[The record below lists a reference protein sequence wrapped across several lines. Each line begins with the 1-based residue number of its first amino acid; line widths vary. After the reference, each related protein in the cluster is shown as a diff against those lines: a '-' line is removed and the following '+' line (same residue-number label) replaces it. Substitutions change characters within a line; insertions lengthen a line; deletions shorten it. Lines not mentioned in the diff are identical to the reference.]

1 MLPKE
6 EFDQIVANTERVKR
20 WVLVLFLCAI
30 VLATGTAFAATY
42 GLEDQQGNK
51 VVLHDED
58 CPVPFLKG
66 WKRADFRY
74 QGKDL
79 KACWVASRGMV
90 FIVDDLGD
98 LTPVPVQAFTRMQE
112 G

>member
-1 MLPKE
+1 MLPKQ

-20 WVLVLFLCAI
+20 WVIVLFLGAI
-30 VLATGTAFAATY
+30 VLVSGTAFAATY

-74 QGKDL
+74 LDGGSRAGGKGTSNFVVFPGNESIL
-79 KACWVASRGMV
+79 K
-90 FIVDDLGD
+90 ILG
-98 LTPVPVQAFTRMQE
+98 RE
-112 G
+112 